1 MYWKLRVK
9 VGEARHVYIT
19 GSRPLPHSYA
29 NEIIEV
35 NGSTSKQLCFVKLPS
50 FIL

>member
-19 GSRPLPHSYA
+19 GSSPLAHSYA
-29 NEIIEV
+29 NEI
-35 NGSTSKQLCFVKLPS
+35 N
-50 FIL
+50 

>member
-19 GSRPLPHSYA
+19 GSRPLAHSYA
-29 NEIIEV
+29 NEISWSER
-35 NGSTSKQLCFVKLPS
+35 
-50 FIL
+50 ILEQV